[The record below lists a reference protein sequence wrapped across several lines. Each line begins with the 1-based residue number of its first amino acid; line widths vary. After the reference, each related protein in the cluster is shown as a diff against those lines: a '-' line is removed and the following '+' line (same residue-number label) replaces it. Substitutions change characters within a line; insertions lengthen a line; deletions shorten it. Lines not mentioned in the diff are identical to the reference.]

1 MRLTLFLPLF
11 AACTLIACA
20 EFPEL
25 DSRISPE
32 LANAPVPA
40 LLPLAPIV
48 ARADAAPRITPV
60 TAQNIAS
67 RINTLN
73 ARAARLRGPVIASP
87 IRTRM
92 LRGVR

>member
-1 MRLTLFLPLF
+1 MRFTFFLAPF
-11 AACTLIACA
+11 AAATLIACA

-25 DSRISPE
+25 DSRISPD

-48 ARADAAPRITPV
+48 ARANAEPRVTPL
-60 TAQNIAS
+60 TAQDIAS
-67 RINTLN
+67 RIATLG
-73 ARAARLRGPVIASP
+73 ARAARLRGPVIAAP
-87 IRTRM
+87 IRARM